1 MSSPFPS
8 LSFSGLGLSGRRFR
22 GLGGWDGKP
31 LHPPLAAVPLGT
43 TVATVVFDLVSRLF
57 AGPPLARELYRSA
70 TFTLIVGQ
78 IFIALAVLT
87 GWWDRRRLTR
97 KATDRR
103 HSANAHAWLML
114 AFGALGF
121 CEILVRNV
129 AYHDAR
135 HTPLAVLAMTIG
147 LGGLAVLGGTLGGAL
162 TFEHG
167 LAVERTKETA
177 AQSSHGARTDAL
189 DEPAGAIPE
198 GTRAMSS
205 GSVVTTHRPRVD

>member
-1 MSSPFPS
+1 
-8 LSFSGLGLSGRRFR
+8 
-22 GLGGWDGKP
+22 
-31 LHPPLAAVPLGT
+31 LGT

-121 CEILVRNV
+121 CEILVRKV
-129 AYHDAR
+129 AYPDAR